1 MEGNTAIG
9 VRFIYIMTE
18 HSVPAAAWHLELPP
32 TSKRD
37 KEKLKIRKQL
47 QARAFSE

>member
-18 HSVPAAAWHLELPP
+18 HSVPAAAWHLELP
-32 TSKRD
+32 
-37 KEKLKIRKQL
+37 L
-47 QARAFSE
+47 QAKEIKKN